1 MRLKSE
7 VTIME
12 AHQKIK
18 MIRKTLGLSQEEF
31 AKKINMK
38 QRNYSY
44 LENGQ
49 YELSYKILRSIIETY
64 DVNLCWFWYG
74 KGEMFCK

>member
-1 MRLKSE
+1 
-7 VTIME
+7 ME

-18 MIRKTLGLSQEEF
+18 MIRKTLGLSH
-31 AKKINMK
+31 
-38 QRNYSY
+38 
-44 LENGQ
+44 
-49 YELSYKILRSIIETY
+49 RSIIEIY

>member
-1 MRLKSE
+1 
-7 VTIME
+7 ME

-18 MIRKTLGLSQEEF
+18 IIRKILGLSQEEF
-31 AKKINMK
+31 ASKIGMK

-49 YELSYKILRSIIETY
+49 YELSYKILRSIIEIY

>member
-1 MRLKSE
+1 
-7 VTIME
+7 ME

-49 YELSYKILRSIIETY
+49 YELSYKVLRSIIEMY
-64 DVNLCWFWYG
+64 DINLCWFWSG
-74 KGEMFCK
+74 KGEMFCG